1 MNKDPVFLYPI
12 ALKRKP
18 LDFDEAPFFWE
29 DSKMHW
35 FPMDLRTQAQIFRF
49 SGQGSRSFSFSCGSS
64 SAGSDT
70 DVTHVRC
77 PGPGWWIYVNLHP
90 TSCCCPE
97 SQALS
102 LPCMTLGT
110 FLTYLKSPS
119 SEADHSRTR
128 SNPYP
133 RALWVDSHQKVI
145 DLASSKNGNTPVFT
159 PKNHVFSHVFSK
171 KAKYLGVNRHMP
183 PLPEPD
189 AFQPWPSKVLT
200 SPSVAQRI
208 AIASFLAR
216 LTCDAN
222 RPLEHQWLKGV
233 PTKISTG
240 KSYTVPQNSQNLGF
254 N

>member
-1 MNKDPVFLYPI
+1 
-12 ALKRKP
+12 
-18 LDFDEAPFFWE
+18 
-29 DSKMHW
+29 MHW
-35 FPMDLRTQAQIFRF
+35 FPLDLRTQAQIFRF

-102 LPCMTLGT
+102 LPYMTLGT

-159 PKNHVFSHVFSK
+159 PKNHVFSHVFSQK
-171 KAKYLGVNRHMP
+171 SEISWGQSAH
-183 PLPEPD
+183 
-189 AFQPWPSKVLT
+189 AAT
-200 SPSVAQRI
+200 SRARRVSTMAIQSPHVAQRRPAHRNRLVPG
-208 AIASFLAR
+208 AIDMWRKQTIGTSMIKR
-216 LTCDAN
+216 SPN
-222 RPLEHQWLKGV
+222 
-233 PTKISTG
+233 
-240 KSYTVPQNSQNLGF
+240 
-254 N
+254 

>member
-35 FPMDLRTQAQIFRF
+35 FPLDLWTQAQIFRF

-102 LPCMTLGT
+102 LPYMTLGT

-159 PKNHVFSHVFSK
+159 PKNHVFSHVFSQK
-171 KAKYLGVNRHMP
+171 SEISWSIGTCRH
-183 PLPEPD
+183 
-189 AFQPWPSKVLT
+189 FQSQTRFNHGHPKSSRRPA
-200 SPSVAQRI
+200 SPS
-208 AIASFLAR
+208 ASQSPR
-216 LTCDAN
+216 SWRDWHVTQTDHWN
-222 RPLEHQWLKGV
+222 I
-233 PTKISTG
+233 TD
-240 KSYTVPQNSQNLGF
+240 
-254 N
+254 